1 MRKNYFAKLVKYM
14 KNVYHI
20 ERGLNKL
27 SDGRVNPTYSTGQ
40 VILPVLIGFLLRIK
54 SFNELNLMIQN
65 HEFSKLFPRGTKLP
79 SIDAIR
85 DTLKVID
92 LDGLKHVNQQIV
104 KTAVENKVFE
114 NGSIDGY
121 MVAAIDGTKFFGSNK
136 KSCSECLKNTKGK
149 TTHCFH
155 SGAVMSTVG
164 MGPKLV
170 IGFEMYKP
178 GQDSASKDEGE
189 LNVAKRLI
197 SSVVKSHRNLID
209 VVVYDALACNS
220 IWFNHCKDLG
230 IDAIVRAKNNNN
242 NSLRLAKKKVNK
254 TKAVEV
260 WEDEKGFEKI
270 EVYQSTFTMD
280 NVDQPLRFVK
290 FAIKHTNKQRTQIMI
305 VTTCM
310 DMALKTLFKMIRARW
325 DIENSIFNN
334 LKRECGLDHC
344 FVHGEKAVEAVLYL
358 IFIASNI
365 MQLFLVRRLRNHFTT
380 QREMVRFLLKGVYL
394 LKYNPNWFL
403 AAHRD

>member
-394 LKYNPNWFL
+394 LKYKSELVFSSS
-403 AAHRD
+403 

>member
-1 MRKNYFAKLVKYM
+1 MRKNYFEKLVRYM

-20 ERGLNKL
+20 DRGLNKL
-27 SDGRVNPTYSTGQ
+27 SDGRVNSTYSTGQ
-40 VILPVLIGFLLRIK
+40 VVLPVLFGFLLRMK
-54 SFNELNLMIQN
+54 SLNELNFMIKN
-65 HEFSKLFPRGTKLP
+65 HEFSKLYPRGTKLP
-79 SIDAIR
+79 QVDTIR

-92 LDGLKHVNQQIV
+92 INGLKQINQHIV
-104 KTAVENKVFE
+104 KKSVENKVFE
-114 NGSIDGY
+114 NGTLDGY
-121 MVAAIDGTKFFGSNK
+121 TVVAVDGTKFFGSNK
-136 KSCSECLKNTKGK
+136 KSCPECLKNTKGEK
-149 TTHCFH
+149 THCFH

-164 MGPKLV
+164 IGPKLV

-197 SSVVKSHRNLID
+197 SSVVKSHKKLMD

-220 IWFNHCKDLG
+220 SWINHCKSLG

-242 NSLRLAKKKVNK
+242 NSLRLARKTVNK
-254 TKAVEV
+254 TEPVEV
-260 WEDEKGFEKI
+260 WDCEKGFEKV
-270 EVYQSTFTMD
+270 EVFESTFIMD
-280 NVDQPLRFVK
+280 NVEQPLRFVK
-290 FAIKHTNKQRTQIMI
+290 FALKHKNKLRTQIMI

-310 DMALKTLFKMIRARW
+310 EMALKTLFKIIRARW

-334 LKRECGLDHC
+334 LKTECGLEHC
-344 FVHGEKAVEAVLYL
+344 FVHGGKAVEAVLHL

-380 QREMVRFLLKGVYL
+380 QREIVRLLLNLHSREYVTMK
-394 LKYNPNWFL
+394 P
-403 AAHRD
+403 